1 MYCTPCCCQH
11 YYRISDGGVFRN
23 SPLSKALSSD
33 ENPLS
38 IPDPK
43 DIESRRKIPYIIL
56 ADYAS
61 PLKVLIMR
69 CHSSLNLTLHHIYI
83 YIERER
89 EREREVDIKVY
100 SVTSKPTQSSSRGV
114 LSFKDSSALLK
125 N

>member
-83 YIERER
+83 
-89 EREREVDIKVY
+89 EREREVNIKCTVSLANQLRAVAEAFCPLRTHQRY
-100 SVTSKPTQSSSRGV
+100 
-114 LSFKDSSALLK
+114 
-125 N
+125 